1 MVRITAQTN
10 VNIRMDMETKK
21 AFDEF
26 CSEIGLSVSAA
37 FNIFAKTVVREQ
49 RIPFA
54 LTTETPNSVTLA
66 AIKKVDDMKCH
77 PELCKGY
84 QNVDWMMEDA
94 SQSGFGHDMAVL
106 TTDDPG
112 EAGSS

>member
-1 MVRITAQTN
+1 MAQTN

-21 AFDEF
+21 AFDKF
-26 CSEIGLSVSAA
+26 CAEIGLSVSSA

-66 AIKKVDDMKCH
+66 ALKEVEDMKRH

-84 QNVDWMMEDA
+84 QDVDRMMEDIL
-94 SQSGFGHDMAVL
+94 GEYRRDKM
-106 TTDDPG
+106 PG
-112 EAGSS
+112 MIKRWKKYLD